1 MSNKRNVDQFL
12 ISLNNLSKSLE
23 VKHFNFEIDLF
34 NESFKEITKINENIG
49 HIKTLEEKE
58 QTILNTNLLVA
69 STFRSFVNQFKEI
82 IAKDKPNLQKVMNVV
97 KGKEVLE
104 RSEYYNQGRK
114 SFERVR
120 FLLKQL
126 SFLEITRNFI
136 VDIISSYSPKPIDK
150 NVSIEKQKEL
160 RSMIYLLF
168 SVSNE
173 LTKFNEN
180 NFKLIGRHIDF
191 TVICDKE
198 VLRKYIKEKRLIT
211 NEFIVNETIINKLEK
226 ESIKEEVYNLS
237 RIDGHGFL
245 GSSFDFII
253 DAFEKEIND
262 TLPEGFSFSFN
273 KQNNKEEYSAEL
285 KQSHFINGK
294 LVIELTR
301 FNNFKQTKTSFT
313 LQQVDKYKF
322 KYYGKGEG
330 SSLFGLKPFDIEIT
344 ISTNQDKCKLFGIS
358 FPCFSKRITNTIFIN
373 SSSLSVTTKCIQ
385 FDNVTFLDESNS
397 NINSFVWEQHEVC
410 VQLIVFKYLLSFEI
424 NGDDLIYTLTMLSKF
439 EGRDMILALEDS
451 SMNQRLLNF
460 TLTNGCTYVYQGVE
474 LFYVQENVCI
484 HNIKIKVKLLD
495 KIDIDSKITCT

>member
-34 NESFKEITKINENIG
+34 NESFKEITRINENIG
-49 HIKTLEEKE
+49 HIKTLEEKD
-58 QTILNTNLLVA
+58 QIILNTNLLVA
-69 STFRSFVNQFKEI
+69 STFRSFVKQFKEI
-82 IAKDKPNLQKVMNVV
+82 IAKDKSNLQKVLNVV
-97 KGKEVLE
+97 QGKEVLE

-136 VDIISSYSPKPIDK
+136 VGLISSYSPKPIDK
-150 NVSIEKQKEL
+150 NVPIEKQKEL

-180 NFKLIGRHIDF
+180 NFKLVGRHIEF

-211 NEFIVNETIINKLEK
+211 NEFIVNETIVNKLEK
-226 ESIKEEVYNLS
+226 ESIKEEVCNLS
-237 RIDGHGFL
+237 RIDGYGFL

-285 KQSHFINGK
+285 KRSQLVNGK
-294 LVIELTR
+294 VVIELTR

-344 ISTNQDKCKLFGIS
+344 ISTTQDKCKLFGIS
-358 FPCFSKRITNTIFIN
+358 SPCFSQRNSNKIFI
-373 SSSLSVTTKCIQ
+373 SSSTLSVSTECIQ
-385 FDNVTFLDESNS
+385 FDNVTFLDASNS
-397 NINSFVWEQHEVC
+397 DIDSFVMEQPEVC
-410 VQLIVFKYLLSFEI
+410 VQLIVFKHDLSFEI

-439 EGRDMILALEDS
+439 EGRNMILALEDTF
-451 SMNQRLLNF
+451 MNQILLDF
-460 TLTNGCTYVYQGVE
+460 MLTNGCTYVYKGVT
-474 LFYVQENVCI
+474 FFVQQNVCT

-495 KIDIDSKITCT
+495 KIDTDSKTICT